1 MGGGEKTSL
10 LLFSHHIFSAHFS
23 FFPLPNLHPSLRHN
37 EVSVGE
43 RSRAVRARNKWWSKS
58 SPLKDL
64 VTARKGCHTNQ
75 RPSSNIGEYRLTRL
89 TIHTDKLLL
98 HFINSFSHIYSFK
111 INTSFRNKLTEI
123 SNINFGFSISFINP

>member
-1 MGGGEKTSL
+1 MHFVYTGSLLLVPLSYAELPLGIQIKNSNDQKIESARGKMGGGEKTSL
-10 LLFSHHIFSAHFS
+10 LLFSHHIFPAHFS
-23 FFPLPNLHPSLRHN
+23 FFPLPILHPSLRHN

-75 RPSSNIGEYRLTRL
+75 RPSSNIGEYR
-89 TIHTDKLLL
+89 
-98 HFINSFSHIYSFK
+98 F
-111 INTSFRNKLTEI
+111 
-123 SNINFGFSISFINP
+123 